1 MAVRI
6 ALPRTTSQTGALK
19 KLTAILVLLVLLPT
33 IFYSVYEV
41 NSLTQSEDLIDRAYR
56 QQLDAVLFSVNQYAW
71 DIANSWAS
79 DVNQILRTEKSWTS
93 PRMEGELREFLSSNR
108 GIHTLFLADTS
119 AAKILLTS
127 PPSNDSAKRKIQAGD
142 VRRQLQASR
151 GLIAR
156 LVLLQET
163 GHRNLEG
170 MSNSDSQGE
179 QWTVLLFVSDA
190 RPDKKSLVG
199 LVLDS
204 ESFVREILRQKVDE
218 AAGNEF
224 VVILSRKSTKQ
235 IIYTTGATVPG
246 EARQAKNLWLFPD
259 YSLGI
264 RLKGQTIEELV
275 RERFYRSLFLLGIL
289 DIMIIAGAMFVYR
302 TIRRELELA
311 QLKSDFV
318 SNVSHELRTP
328 LSLIRMFGETL
339 EMGRISS
346 EEKKQ
351 EYYTTILRETE
362 RLTRLVNNIL
372 NFSRMESGR
381 KEDQLADIDLNAVVL
396 NVLSSYESH
405 LAHHGFTVRK
415 EITEPLPP
423 IRADGEAV
431 SEMLLNVIDN
441 AIKYSDKEKA
451 LRITTGSSDQHV
463 YVEVEDHGIGIAP
476 SEQKKIFDKFYR
488 VSTGSV
494 HETKGSGLGLTLV
507 RHMMDAH
514 NGEVSVESQHG
525 KGSTFRLTFQRMP

>member
-1 MAVRI
+1 M
-6 ALPRTTSQTGALK
+6 PQTRSLK

-33 IFYSVYEV
+33 VFYSAYEV
-41 NSLTQSEDLIDRAYR
+41 NSLTQSENLIDQAYR

-79 DVNQILRTEKSWTS
+79 EVNQILGTERLLSS
-93 PRMEGELREFLSSNR
+93 PQMESNFNKFLSSNP
-108 GIHTLFLADTS
+108 GIHTVFLADT
-119 AAKILLTS
+119 AAEKILLTS
-127 PPSNDSAKRKIQAGD
+127 LPSQDSVGRKLPVTVMQQKLHAEREL
-142 VRRQLQASR
+142 VS
-151 GLIAR
+151 R
-156 LVLLQET
+156 LVRLQET
-163 GHRNLEG
+163 GYRKIEG
-170 MSNSDSQGE
+170 VSVSDKWGE

-190 RPDKKSLVG
+190 LPEKKSLVG

-204 ESFVREILRQKVDE
+204 ESFVREVLRQKVDE
-218 AAGNEF
+218 VSGNEF

-235 IIYTTGATVPG
+235 VIYSTGATVPG
-246 EARQAKNLWLFPD
+246 VARQVKDLWLFPD
-259 YSLGI
+259 YNLGI

-275 RERFYRSLFLLGIL
+275 RERYYRSLILLGIL
-289 DIMIIAGAMFVYR
+289 DLMIIVGVLFVYR
-302 TIRRELELA
+302 TIRHEMELA

-339 EMGRISS
+339 EMGRVAS

-362 RLTRLVNNIL
+362 RLSRLVNNIL

-381 KEDQLADIDLNAVVL
+381 KEYQLADIDLNGIVL
-396 NVLSSYESH
+396 SVLSSYESH

-415 EITEPLPP
+415 EIGDPLPP
-423 IRADGEAV
+423 IRADAEAV
-431 SEMLLNVIDN
+431 SEMLLNLIDN
-441 AIKYSDKEKA
+441 AIKYSANEKA
-451 LRITTGSSDQHV
+451 LRITTGNSDQQV

-476 SEQKKIFDKFYR
+476 GEQMKIFDKFYR
-488 VSTGSV
+488 ISTGTV

-507 RHMMDAH
+507 RHIMDAH
-514 NGEVSVESQHG
+514 HGEVSVESQLG
-525 KGSTFRLTFQRMP
+525 KGSTFRLTFQRIS